1 MGLLQWWEASWP
13 GFALSSLLCCVQGWV
28 SSSPFRPSSARVRI
42 WNGKAFFP
50 GLPEV
55 PCTPNL
61 SGQGG
66 ACNLGAMGSRKGAW
80 NIVLETKNDSGIQEE
95 AGPLGE
101 EFA

>member
-1 MGLLQWWEASWP
+1 MLCPGL
-13 GFALSSLLCCVQGWV
+13 GVF
-28 SSSPFRPSSARVRI
+28 SPFGPSPARVRVR
-42 WNGKAFFP
+42 NGKAFFP

-55 PCTPNL
+55 PCAPDL

-66 ACNLGAMGSRKGAW
+66 ACNLGAMRSRKGAQ
-80 NIVLETKNDSGIQEE
+80 NIVLETESDSGIQEE